1 MDSPAPF
8 AGSDAEQL
16 PRRCAILQ
24 RQVNVLT
31 FVLLVLAGSVG
42 IFMLR
47 QVQLAGRNADNIQSV
62 GQQMLANYQ
71 GQLEPRALLLEREL
85 RQLGA
90 TRPALGQ
97 FMARFANSDAPA
109 TNSPPAAP

>member
-1 MDSPAPF
+1 MDSPGP
-8 AGSDAEQL
+8 DAEL
-16 PRRCAILQ
+16 TRRCATLQ

-31 FVLLVLAGSVG
+31 FVLLVLAGSVF

-47 QVQLAGRNADNIQSV
+47 QVQLTGRNADSVQGV

-71 GQLEPRALLLEREL
+71 AQLEPRALQLERDL

-97 FMARFANSDAPA
+97 FMGRFANSDAPA
-109 TNSPPAAP
+109 TNPAPTAPAP